1 MIGDSSPD
9 ATRHARNHSRVDAG
23 ARVFGRRA
31 PADPVEAA
39 YVDGVR
45 FLRRRRVTRALTLI
59 ALGSGALGG
68 TVQWLTGGA
77 QPLWWLLH
85 VVCTCAAAYS
95 MHRCLRLYA
104 LPHCRRAVQSGA
116 ALTAIA
122 AWHAHAVARL
132 EHASITRQG
141 LVSQVA
147 LTLHGAVLGGMCG
160 YAAYRHQ
167 WWMLSFPTARYG
179 VIERLLDQA
188 PTYVTHVQWWTATGT
203 AYYAVASLLW
213 RPLYALPMLRFVLV
227 LVLAA
232 ASWAWA
238 LLVVRL
244 SCSQP
249 ESFTTVLLPDAP
261 IQASSPASR
270 ASIPPEL
277 WALQRACA
285 SGSSLIPEAPLL
297 AVLQQSVRH
306 GHRDMFL
313 HALFDWQTAACA
325 SPLRRAA
332 LFANARGAV
341 LLPLLDLCLEITDPD
356 VLTTLWPQ
364 RRPRPHHRSRTSHAP
379 SVAYALA
386 AVKYAV
392 VGMAAVARHS
402 RAEDRYG
409 VVQRRLT
416 RIAQRL
422 AQLDAALT
430 SISARYGRSRPAT
443 ALESMLLR
451 DLMESVNGC
460 RAWIAE
466 TFGESL
472 PTRNVDGDDDDDDD
486 MAYRKSS
493 PRRDALRRLLRCP
506 AAPNSPP

>member
-1 MIGDSSPD
+1 MMGDASLD
-9 ATRHARNHSRVDAG
+9 ATRHTRDHSRVDAG
-23 ARVFGRRA
+23 ARLSGRRA

-39 YVDGVR
+39 YVDWVR

-68 TVQWLTGGA
+68 MVQWLTGGV
-77 QPLWWLLH
+77 QPLWWWLH

-104 LPHCRRAVQSGA
+104 VPHRRRSVQSGA
-116 ALTAIA
+116 ALAAIA
-122 AWHAHAVARL
+122 ALHAHAVARL
-132 EHASITRQG
+132 GHASIRQG

-160 YAAYRHQ
+160 YAAHRRQ
-167 WWMLSFPTARYG
+167 WWMLLFPTARYG

-188 PTYVTHVQWWTATGT
+188 PTYATHVQWWTATGT
-203 AYYAVASLLW
+203 AYYAAVSLLW
-213 RPLYALPMLRFVLV
+213 RPLYALPMLRFVLL
-227 LVLAA
+227 LVLAS
-232 ASWAWA
+232 ASWAWS

-244 SCSQP
+244 SSSQP
-249 ESFTTVLLPDAP
+249 ESFTTVLLPDP
-261 IQASSPASR
+261 PMQTSSPASR
-270 ASIPPEL
+270 ASVPPEL

-285 SGSSLIPEAPLL
+285 SGSSFIPEASLL

-341 LLPLLDLCLEITDPD
+341 LLPLLDLCLDIIDPD
-356 VLTTLWPQ
+356 ALTTLWPQ
-364 RRPRPHHRSRTSHAP
+364 RCPRPHDRSRTSTAS

-386 AVKYAV
+386 AVRYAV

-430 SISARYGRSRPAT
+430 SIFARYGRSRPAT

-451 DLMESVNGC
+451 DLMDNVSGC

-472 PTRNVDGDDDDDDD
+472 PTLHVDSDDDD
-486 MAYRKSS
+486 MAYRKPS
-493 PRRDALRRLLRCP
+493 PVRDALRRLLRYP
-506 AAPNSPP
+506 TAPNSPP